1 MISKNF
7 GDHFVEDITQGYRLK
22 ITHGLRVVIFGNKDN
37 GDVVDM
43 RGKVTSFEP
52 CNAFVENFKTTKVP
66 KSLKESRV

>member
-1 MISKNF
+1 MNSKNF
-7 GDHFVEDITQGYRLK
+7 GNNFVNDIIKGERAK
-22 ITHGLRVVIFGNKDN
+22 ITRLRVVIFGNKDN

>member
-37 GDVVDM
+37 GGGVDLWWK
-43 RGKVTSFEP
+43 GTS
-52 CNAFVENFKTTKVP
+52 
-66 KSLKESRV
+66 L